1 MDNGCKN
8 ERWWR
13 FLPNRN
19 LIPARRMVLCLRLAD
34 ETYNAYTYIIECI
47 IEMVP
52 CVSQSNQK
60 QKKKRCRRMNE
71 TICVCGEKRNEL
83 ICSDVR
89 WLDDNVHSMT
99 LLLPQPSSARY
110 ACRMRHG
117 VSLHV
122 RFRWARIRLYAYTYH
137 GPLSMH
143 LSFSNLDAFC

>member
-19 LIPARRMVLCLRLAD
+19 LIPTRRMVLFLRFAD
-34 ETYNAYTYIIECI
+34 ETQNTYIPTLKMHHQNGPVCFPITPEV
-47 IEMVP
+47 EKMMP
-52 CVSQSNQK
+52 E
-60 QKKKRCRRMNE
+60 NE
-71 TICVCGEKRNEL
+71 RKKRNEL
-83 ICSDVR
+83 ICSNVR

-110 ACRMRHG
+110 ACRMRYG
-117 VSLHV
+117 TSLHV
-122 RFRWARIRLYAYTYH
+122 RFRWARIRLYAYTYP

-143 LSFSNLDAFC
+143 LSFSKLNAFR